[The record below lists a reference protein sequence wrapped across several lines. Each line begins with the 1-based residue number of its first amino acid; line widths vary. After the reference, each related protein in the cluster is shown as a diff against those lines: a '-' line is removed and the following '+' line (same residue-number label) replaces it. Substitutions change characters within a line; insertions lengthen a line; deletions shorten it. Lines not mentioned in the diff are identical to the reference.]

1 MSRLEDFATAVHAQ
15 LDDAT
20 VERVMYRRRE
30 HRHSQR
36 RRIHWYTAT
45 SGLEGPR
52 QSGGREESTNRTPTA
67 WERQERVV
75 ALIFAENFDTLDTL
89 LDNLIVAV
97 DRTYPNGSALRDA
110 TYSFDW
116 DNVNQRN
123 PTAELEFMVKWPVA
137 DEIKGLTTITDEELT
152 CDFE

>member
-1 MSRLEDFATAVHAQ
+1 MLEV
-15 LDDAT
+15 
-20 VERVMYRRRE
+20 
-30 HRHSQR
+30 
-36 RRIHWYTAT
+36 
-45 SGLEGPR
+45 PR